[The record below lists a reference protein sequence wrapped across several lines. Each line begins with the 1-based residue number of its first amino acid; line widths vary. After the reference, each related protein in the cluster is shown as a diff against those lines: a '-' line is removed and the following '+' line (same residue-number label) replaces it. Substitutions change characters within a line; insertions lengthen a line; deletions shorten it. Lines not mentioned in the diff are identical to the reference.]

1 MSILQVQQ
9 RTASGLTNV
18 GQFPQ
23 SIVGS
28 MGSAIIESGSNA
40 NGNYVKFADGTLIC
54 YSKTTANYYTA
65 ETYSNRAKIL
75 NFTPPAD
82 FPNLAKFSGVLLN
95 VSFPGIPVVNTN
107 FSLTSSNNIRIIAQT
122 LRDSD
127 TVDDLAKTAVA
138 LTYNCISTWK

>member
-54 YSKTTANYYTA
+54 TSMVGVNKNSSNSTSMYNYPSTFS
-65 ETYSNRAKIL
+65 TYNSIKVMACEY
-75 NFTPPAD
+75 
-82 FPNLAKFSGVLLN
+82 G
-95 VSFPGIPVVNTN
+95 
-107 FSLTSSNNIRIIAQT
+107 LTSESNSGFRAVEIAGYNVTEYRLKLLQAQQGGVIT
-122 LRDSD
+122 LPD
-127 TVDDLAKTAVA
+127 TGTMFMHSIGK
-138 LTYNCISTWK
+138 W

>member
-40 NGNYVKFADGTLIC
+40 NGNYVKFADGTQLCFASIVTTDTQRELSFPAAFTTLPILAFTDGTNFGDQTGYNTLVYLITH
-54 YSKTTANYYTA
+54 SKTGFSCKVEYQNQLYT
-65 ETYSNRAKIL
+65 
-75 NFTPPAD
+75 
-82 FPNLAKFSGVLLN
+82 
-95 VSFPGIPVVNTN
+95 GIVGI
-107 FSLTSSNNIRIIAQT
+107 SYIAT
-122 LRDSD
+122 G
-127 TVDDLAKTAVA
+127 K
-138 LTYNCISTWK
+138 WK

>member
-40 NGNYVKFADGTLIC
+40 NGDYVKLADGTLIC
-54 YSKTTANYYTA
+54 YNRKSIQLDTWISVGSLYIATTEEQTFPHIFTDTYYVMTG
-65 ETYSNRAKIL
+65 YSRWGNS
-75 NFTPPAD
+75 
-82 FPNLAKFSGVLLN
+82 FSFGMGVLKLSTSKY
-95 VSFPGIPVVNTN
+95 VCYPVESRKLDWS
-107 FSLTSSNNIRIIAQT
+107 SLQT
-122 LRDSD
+122 KID
-127 TVDDLAKTAVA
+127 VLA
-138 LTYNCISTWK
+138 IGTWK

>member
-54 YSKTTANYYTA
+54 YNMNTVKKDGNWGSSRYFYPSSFVDSYPN
-65 ETYSNRAKIL
+65 I
-75 NFTPPAD
+75 FTQY
-82 FPNLAKFSGVLLN
+82 NG
-95 VSFPGIPVVNTN
+95 
-107 FSLTSSNNIRIIAQT
+107 LTSQSDSGFRVTEVDSYNSSYTIKLLQLNSAGSIT
-122 LRDSD
+122 LPDSGSIF
-127 TVDDLAKTAVA
+127 TSVLGK
-138 LTYNCISTWK
+138 WK